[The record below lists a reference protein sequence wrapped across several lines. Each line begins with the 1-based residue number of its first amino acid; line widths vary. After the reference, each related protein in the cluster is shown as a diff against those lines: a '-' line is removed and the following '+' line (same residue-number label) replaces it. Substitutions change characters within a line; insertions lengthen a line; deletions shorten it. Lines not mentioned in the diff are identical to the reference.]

1 MRHQT
6 TNNSLLRPPPTSQM
20 RTRASSSQSTHLL
33 HGHSS
38 SPQSFS
44 SPPPSQTA
52 LDTLHHILQLKRQI
66 SRSSS
71 STGPPAVSPSPSCRK
86 LYPASKEPQ
95 PNSSPSKKRPAESY
109 ADVVAAALNESA
121 RLSQERSGRASAS
134 STSLRAYKKRRLL
147 GDGTNL
153 APRNELRR
161 RERVRDSLSPTG
173 HSSPPIAPPILDT
186 NSHHPSAEPPRL
198 VEPSEPVAGASSL
211 LNTKRLPSEEKDEM
225 ESAGLRYLARYCRTF
240 DTDRRAL
247 REAYAPDAT
256 FSCPSRNLRAKGRD
270 AILDALTT
278 LGHDF
283 LCSKRKAKYEVS
295 FLPGIGT
302 LLAGAQDEEAGYSMN
317 FVLQPGDHEDRE
329 PELEHDTEQW
339 PLVAIMHQIAF
350 REGSLEGS

>member
-6 TNNSLLRPPPTSQM
+6 TNNSLSHPPPMSQM
-20 RTRASSSQSTHLL
+20 RTRASNSQSTRLL

-38 SPQSFS
+38 SPQSFF

-52 LDTLHHILQLKRQI
+52 WDTLHHILQLKRQI

-86 LYPASKEPQ
+86 LYLASKEPQ

-121 RLSQERSGRASAS
+121 RLSQERSGRAASTS
-134 STSLRAYKKRRLL
+134 STPLRVYEKRQLL
-147 GDGTNL
+147 RDGTNL
-153 APRNELRR
+153 TPRNGPGR
-161 RERVRDSLSPTG
+161 RERVRDSLSSAG
-173 HSSPPIAPPILDT
+173 HSSPPILDT
-186 NSHHPSAEPPRL
+186 NSHHPSAEALMDSEPPRP
-198 VEPSEPVAGASSL
+198 VEPSEPVAGASSP
-211 LNTKRLPSEEKDEM
+211 LNIKRLPSGEKDEM
-225 ESAGLRYLARYCRTF
+225 ESAGFRYLARYCRTF

-256 FSCPSRNLRAKGRD
+256 FSCPSRNLRAKGGD
-270 AILDALTT
+270 GILDALTT

-283 LCSKRKAKYEVS
+283 LCSERKAKYEVS

-302 LLAGAQDEEAGYSMN
+302 LLAVAQDEGAGYSMN

-350 REGSLEGS
+350 REGS